1 MTAATAPA
9 RRPREPGVFRGRPGP
24 ARLLR
29 IELRRSPMLWML
41 PLLAALFWLSAY
53 RTAMNNPPFWNI
65 RAATLQANAML
76 VFAPLLAGVC
86 AWAGSRDGRRGLVD
100 LVGVTAVPRWA
111 AQSATWA
118 AATIWAEA
126 LYLAGVAVLYG
137 VTAHQ
142 GAWGGPLWWPVAVGV
157 AMIAACCALG
167 FAAGLLLASR
177 FTAPLAALVVFLA
190 LAGGAFAIQDNVSV
204 RADLAAERAGPVP
217 DRLLRDLLPVP
228 ARPGHRP
235 GDVPGRA
242 RGRGA
247 GRDRPA
253 GRRGRPLAARRRG
266 GGHRGR
272 ARGGREPRSRW
283 PAPPGW
289 RRTGSS
295 SPHCTTRPAT
305 GRSRIPR
312 CAASGAIPVC
322 LQPAY
327 RAYLPEVTAALGP
340 VLGQLAGLPGA
351 PVRVTQVAVTSVQS
365 EQDNGIG
372 FGGPVISGRPPVL
385 YLPLSGLTLP
395 GEGNASAA
403 EFTSTLRQQYGPS
416 IVNDLV
422 GFSPGGGA
430 GTGVSAI
437 TAVPGPGHAAQVA
450 VAKALDQVMNLI
462 QPGAQNPPGS
472 RATPAG
478 GGSPTRSGTGG
489 TAGSGAPPL
498 ERQEAAA
505 AHRFS
510 ALPAAVRHAWL
521 LDSPDRA
528 AGRPDHP
535 QRDPV
540 TAAKVGRPAG
550 RRRPGAARPG
560 RAWRACAWRACTR
573 PAAAC

>member
-9 RRPREPGVFRGRPGP
+9 GTPRAWRVPRPAGP

-29 IELRRSPMLWML
+29 IELRRSPVLWML

-142 GAWGGPLWWPVAVGV
+142 GAWGGPLWWPVVVGV
-157 AMIAACCALG
+157 VMIAACCALG

-190 LAGGAFAIQDNVSV
+190 LAGGAFAIQDNVSYARIWPLSV
-204 RADLAAERAGPVP
+204 QGPFPTDSYGIFYPYLPDLAIAQVMFLAGLAAAALGAIGLPAAAGGRWLRGAAAAVTVAGLVAAGTAVSLAGTARVEAHGVVIPALHDAASDRPVP
-217 DRLLRDLLPVP
+217 YTPVC
-228 ARPGHRP
+228 RQ
-235 GDVPGRA
+235 
-242 RGRGA
+242 
-247 GRDRPA
+247 
-253 GRRGRPLAARRRG
+253 
-266 GGHRGR
+266 
-272 ARGGREPRSRW
+272 
-283 PAPPGW
+283 
-289 RRTGSS
+289 
-295 SPHCTTRPAT
+295 
-305 GRSRIPR
+305 
-312 CAASGAIPVC
+312 GAIPVC

-510 ALPAAVRHAWL
+510 VLPAVVRHAWL
-521 LDSPDRA
+521 LTHLTALR
-528 AGRPDHP
+528 AGRITLSEIP
-535 QRDPV
+535 
-540 TAAKVGRPAG
+540 
-550 RRRPGAARPG
+550 
-560 RAWRACAWRACTR
+560 
-573 PAAAC
+573 

>member
-1 MTAATAPA
+1 MQ
-9 RRPREPGVFRGRPGP
+9 GP
-24 ARLLR
+24 FPTDSYG
-29 IELRRSPMLWML
+29 IFYPYL
-41 PLLAALFWLSAY
+41 PDLAIAQVMFLAGLAAAALGAIGLPAAAGGRWLRGAAAAVTVAGLAAAG
-53 RTAMNNPPFWNI
+53 TA
-65 RAATLQANAML
+65 
-76 VFAPLLAGVC
+76 VSLAG
-86 AWAGSRDGRRGLVD
+86 
-100 LVGVTAVPRWA
+100 TARVEAHGIVIPALHDA
-111 AQSATWA
+111 ASD
-118 AATIWAEA
+118 
-126 LYLAGVAVLYG
+126 
-137 VTAHQ
+137 
-142 GAWGGPLWWPVAVGV
+142 
-157 AMIAACCALG
+157 
-167 FAAGLLLASR
+167 R
-177 FTAPLAALVVFLA
+177 
-190 LAGGAFAIQDNVSV
+190 
-204 RADLAAERAGPVP
+204 PVP
-217 DRLLRDLLPVP
+217 YTPVC
-228 ARPGHRP
+228 
-235 GDVPGRA
+235 
-242 RGRGA
+242 
-247 GRDRPA
+247 
-253 GRRGRPLAARRRG
+253 
-266 GGHRGR
+266 
-272 ARGGREPRSRW
+272 SQ
-283 PAPPGW
+283 
-289 RRTGSS
+289 
-295 SPHCTTRPAT
+295 
-305 GRSRIPR
+305 
-312 CAASGAIPVC
+312 GAIPVC

-365 EQDNGIG
+365 ERDNGIG

-472 RATPAG
+472 RVTPAG

-521 LDSPDRA
+521 LT
-528 AGRPDHP
+528 HL
-535 QRDPV
+535 
-540 TAAKVGRPAG
+540 TAL
-550 RRRPGAARPG
+550 
-560 RAWRACAWRACTR
+560 RACRITLSEI
-573 PAAAC
+573 P